1 MSKLSA
7 IKRKARQRNSG
18 GVYPE
23 PMSVALTLLTALHRL
38 KPRIQSTAS
47 KKISS
52 YDRHLFYF
60 VYLWLTGK
68 LVNCRATDDIPTIDI
83 LTGSELCRANAL
95 RRVRMNNISW
105 VEYALAHDTQYGIK
119 WQWQPLPNGLNAY
132 FSHALTQSTE
142 HWELS
147 SQEEETFIR
156 YLNTKWRT
164 PTSLLGRYRIRRDGL
179 FGYFKTLANLDSGL
193 STLSKRLLLGE
204 EGLHHHSA
212 SAYQSQDS
220 EQLRYEIF
228 HAQTRYLDR
237 LRQVL
242 MDPKLE
248 PMLNVPLPITAN
260 ERSLL
265 HKNDPLPEHLL
276 VAGRIA
282 AFHLDLT
289 KATKTYVK
297 MPALVIGSQRML
309 EVDNVRHFFRHLH
322 QQGRQLTLPQYTT
335 ISLRELVNF
344 RANELALLFIVLTG
358 VRPTHAITLEQAYCF
373 NFQHAIVS
381 DKGRWRS
388 VMLPDYLQQAI
399 QRFELLKQQLNQF
412 FPKHTPSPLLWFQIN
427 EVGEPL
433 PITAKTLRYF
443 LKQYWSECIPNVQV
457 VPYQLRHFFAQHARA
472 ALDPVLST
480 QDVDQLMGHSSFGEH
495 LGSAMHFPASQRK
508 LTKHLNGISDFLQLA
523 PIMEDK

>member
-7 IKRKARQRNSG
+7 IKRKARHRNSG

-23 PMSVALTLLTALHRL
+23 AMSVALTLLTALSRL
-38 KPRIQSTAS
+38 KSHVKQSIS
-47 KKISS
+47 KKINS

-60 VYLWLTGK
+60 VYLWLKGE
-68 LVNCRATDDIPTIDI
+68 LVDCRTTADIPTIAI
-83 LTGSELCRANAL
+83 LTGSEPCQANAL

-105 VEYALAHDTQYGIK
+105 VEYALAHDTHEGLK

-147 SQEEETFIR
+147 IQEKVAFIDW
-156 YLNTKWRT
+156 LTTKWRT

-179 FGYFKTLANLDSGL
+179 FGYFKTSANLDSGL
-193 STLSKRLLLGE
+193 STLSKRALLGE

-212 SAYQSQDS
+212 NAYQAQDS
-220 EQLRYEIF
+220 DQLRYEIF

-242 MDPKLE
+242 MTPELE
-248 PMLNVPLPITAN
+248 PMLNVPLPVTAN

-265 HKNDPLPEHLL
+265 HKNDPLPEHLQ
-276 VAGRIA
+276 VAGRIP

-297 MPALVIGSQRML
+297 LSALEIGSQRML
-309 EVDNVRHFFRHLH
+309 DVDHLRQFFRHLH
-322 QQGRQLTLPQYTT
+322 QHGLQLSHEQFSATTLC
-335 ISLRELVNF
+335 ELVNF

-358 VRPTHAITLEQAYCF
+358 VRPTHAITLEQTYCF
-373 NFQHAIVS
+373 NFQHAIVR

-388 VMLPDYLQQAI
+388 VTLPHYLQQAI
-399 QRFELLKQQLNQF
+399 KRFEQLKHQVNQL
-412 FPKHTPSPLLWFQIN
+412 FPKYIPSELLWFQIN
-427 EVGEPL
+427 EQGEPQSL
-433 PITAKTLRYF
+433 NAKSLRQF
-443 LKQYWSECIPNVQV
+443 MMQHWSECFPNDHV

-495 LGSAMHFPASQRK
+495 LGSDMHFPASQRK

-523 PIMEDK
+523 PVTEEY

>member
-38 KPRIQSTAS
+38 KPRIQPTAS

-52 YDRHLFYF
+52 YDRQLFYF
-60 VYLWLTGK
+60 VYLWLTGE
-68 LVNCRATDDIPTIDI
+68 LADCRTTDDIPLIDI
-83 LTGSELCRANAL
+83 LTGSKPCRANAL

-105 VEYALAHDTQYGIK
+105 VEYALSHDTHHGIK

-147 SQEEETFIR
+147 IQEKDAFIDW
-156 YLNTKWRT
+156 LTTKWRT
-164 PTSLLGRYRIRRDGL
+164 PTSLLGRYRMRRDGL

-193 STLSKRLLLGE
+193 STLSKRALLGE

-237 LRQVL
+237 LRHVL

-289 KATKTYVK
+289 KATKTYIK
-297 MPALVIGSQRML
+297 TPALAIGSQRML
-309 EVDNVRHFFRHLH
+309 EVDKVRNFFRHLH
-322 QQGRQLTLPQYTT
+322 QQALKVTQPQYTPT
-335 ISLRELVNF
+335 TLRELANF
-344 RANELALLFIVLTG
+344 RASELALLFIVLTG
-358 VRPTHAITLEQAYCF
+358 VRPTHSITLEQACCF
-373 NFQHAIVS
+373 NFQYAIVS

-388 VMLPDYLQQAI
+388 VTLPEYLQQALL
-399 QRFELLKQQLNQF
+399 RFEKLKCQLNQF
-412 FPKHTPSPLLWFQIN
+412 FPKYTPSSLLWFQVN
-427 EVGEPL
+427 EQGEPL
-433 PITAKTLRYF
+433 PLTAKTLRHF
-443 LKQYWSECIPNVQV
+443 MMVHWSQCYPHDRV

-495 LGSAMHFPASQRK
+495 LGSDTHFPASQRK

-523 PIMEDK
+523 PIMED

>member
-18 GVYPE
+18 GVNPE
-23 PMSVALTLLTALHRL
+23 PMSVALTLITALHLL
-38 KPRIQSTAS
+38 KSFIKPTVSN
-47 KKISS
+47 KINS

-60 VYLWLTGK
+60 VYLWLTGE
-68 LVNCRATDDIPTIDI
+68 LVNCRTTDDIPTIGI
-83 LTGSELCRANAL
+83 LTGSEQCRANAI

-105 VEYALAHDTQYGIK
+105 VEYALAHDTRHGIK

-147 SQEEETFIR
+147 NQEKETFICW
-156 YLNTKWRT
+156 LTKKWRT
-164 PTSLLGRYRIRRDGL
+164 PTSLLGRYRIRRDG
-179 FGYFKTLANLDSGL
+179 FFCYFKTLANLDSGL
-193 STLSKRLLLGE
+193 STLSKRVLLGE

-212 SAYQSQDS
+212 SAYQCQDS

-260 ERSLL
+260 LRSLL

-276 VAGRIA
+276 VAGHIA

-289 KATKTYVK
+289 EATKTYVK
-297 MPALVIGSQRML
+297 MPALFIGSQRML

-322 QQGRQLTLPQYTT
+322 QQGQKLTFPEYTT
-335 ISLRELVNF
+335 NSLRELVNF

-358 VRPTHAITLEQAYCF
+358 ARPTHAITLEQAYCF
-373 NFQHAIVS
+373 NFQHAIVR

-388 VMLPDYLQQAI
+388 LMLPDYLQQAI
-399 QRFELLKQQLNQF
+399 QRFERFKQLLNQL
-412 FPKHTPSPLLWFQIN
+412 FPKFTPSPMLWFEIN
-427 EVGEPL
+427 EMGEPQPL
-433 PITAKTLRYF
+433 TARTLRYF
-443 LKQYWSECIPNVQV
+443 MKQYWSECIPNVQV

-472 ALDPVLST
+472 SLDPVLST

-495 LGSAMHFPASQRK
+495 LGSDMHFPASQRK
-508 LTKHLNGISDFLQLA
+508 LNKHLNGINHFLQLA
-523 PIMEDK
+523 PIMEEQ

>member
-1 MSKLSA
+1 MSKDSA

-18 GVYPE
+18 GVNPE

-38 KPRIQSTAS
+38 KPRRQATTSQ
-47 KKISS
+47 KISY
-52 YDRHLFYF
+52 YDRQLFYF
-60 VYLWLTGK
+60 VYLWLTGE
-68 LVNCRATDDIPTIDI
+68 LADCRTTDDIPTIEI
-83 LTGSELCRANAL
+83 LTGSEPCRASSL

-105 VEYALAHDTQYGIK
+105 VEYALAHETPYGIK

-147 SQEEETFIR
+147 IQEKVAFIDW
-156 YLNTKWRT
+156 LTTKWRT

-193 STLSKRLLLGE
+193 STLSKRALLGE

-228 HAQTRYLDR
+228 HAQTQYLDR
-237 LRQVL
+237 LRHVL

-265 HKNDPLPEHLL
+265 HKNDPLPEYLL

-289 KATKTYVK
+289 KATKTYIK
-297 MPALVIGSQRML
+297 TPPLTFGSQRML
-309 EVDNVRHFFRHLH
+309 DVGHLRQFFRHLH
-322 QQGRQLTLPQYTT
+322 QQGLQLSHAQYSATT
-335 ISLRELVNF
+335 LRELFNF
-344 RANELALLFIVLTG
+344 RANELALLFIALTG
-358 VRPTHAITLEQAYCF
+358 VRPTHAITLEQTYCF
-373 NFQHAIVS
+373 NFQHAIVR

-388 VMLPDYLQQAI
+388 VLLPDYLQQAI
-399 QRFELLKQQLNQF
+399 EHFERLKHQVNQL
-412 FPKHTPSPLLWFQIN
+412 FPKYIPSELLWFQIN
-427 EVGEPL
+427 EQGEPSPL
-433 PITAKTLRYF
+433 NAKSLRQF
-443 LKQYWSECIPNVQV
+443 MMQHWSECFPNDHV

-495 LGSAMHFPASQRK
+495 LGSDMHFPASQKK

-523 PIMEDK
+523 PLTKDY

>member
-7 IKRKARQRNSG
+7 IKRKARKCNSG
-18 GVYPE
+18 GVNPE

-38 KPRIQSTAS
+38 KSCIKPTVSN
-47 KKISS
+47 KINS

-68 LVNCRATDDIPTIDI
+68 LIDCKTTDNIHTINI
-83 LTGSELCRANAL
+83 LTGSEPCRASAL

-105 VEYALAHDTQYGIK
+105 VEYALAHDTPHGIQ

-147 SQEEETFIR
+147 SQEEETFI
-156 YLNTKWRT
+156 YWLNTKWHT
-164 PTSLLGRYRIRRDGL
+164 PTSLLGRYRIRRDG
-179 FGYFKTLANLDSGL
+179 FFSYFKTLANLDSGL

-220 EQLRYEIF
+220 DQLRYEIF

-248 PMLNVPLPITAN
+248 PMLNIPLPITAN

-289 KATKTYVK
+289 EATKTYVK
-297 MPALVIGSQRML
+297 MPALAIGSQLML
-309 EVDNVRHFFRHLH
+309 EVDKVRHFFRYLH
-322 QQGRQLTLPQYTT
+322 QQGRQLTRPQYTT
-335 ISLRELVNF
+335 SALRELVNF

-358 VRPTHAITLEQAYCF
+358 ARPTHAITLEQAYCF
-373 NFQHAIVS
+373 NFQYAIVS

-388 VMLPDYLQQAI
+388 MMLPDYLQQAI

-412 FPKHTPSPLLWFQIN
+412 FPKFTPSPMVWFEIN
-427 EVGEPL
+427 EMGEQLPL
-433 PITAKTLRYF
+433 TARTLRHF
-443 LKQYWSECIPNVQV
+443 MMLNWSQCFQNDRV

-495 LGSAMHFPASQRK
+495 LGSDMHFPASQRK
-508 LTKHLNGISDFLQLA
+508 LTKHLDCISEFLQLS
-523 PIMEDK
+523 PVMEVK

>member
-7 IKRKARQRNSG
+7 IKRNTRQRNSG

-38 KPRIQSTAS
+38 KSRKHPTAS
-47 KKISS
+47 KKISCC
-52 YDRHLFYF
+52 DRQLFYF
-60 VYLWLTGK
+60 VYLWLTGE
-68 LVNCRATDDIPTIDI
+68 LADCRTADDIPTIDI
-83 LTGSELCRANAL
+83 LTGSKPCKANAL

-105 VEYALAHDTQYGIK
+105 VEYALAHQTHHGIK

-142 HWELS
+142 HWQLS
-147 SQEEETFIR
+147 ILEKETFIDW
-156 YLNTKWRT
+156 LTTKWRT
-164 PTSLLGRYRIRRDGL
+164 PSSLLGRYRMRRDGF

-193 STLSKRLLLGE
+193 STLSKRALLGE

-228 HAQTRYLDR
+228 HAQTRYLNR

-242 MDPKLE
+242 MEPKLE

-260 ERSLL
+260 QRSLL
-265 HKNDPLPEHLL
+265 HKNDPLPAYLSEP
-276 VAGRIA
+276 GRIA
-282 AFHLDLT
+282 EFHLDLT
-289 KATKTYVK
+289 KATKTYIK
-297 MPALVIGSQRML
+297 TPPLAIGSQRVL
-309 EVDNVRHFFRHLH
+309 QVDKVRSFFRHLH
-322 QQGRQLTLPQYTT
+322 QQGKQLTRPQYTAT
-335 ISLRELVNF
+335 ALRELVNF
-344 RANELALLFIVLTG
+344 RASELALLFIVLTG
-358 VRPTHAITLEQAYCF
+358 VRPTHAITLKQTYCF

-388 VMLPDYLQQAI
+388 MRLPDYLQQAI
-399 QRFELLKQQLNQF
+399 QRFEQLKQQFNQF
-412 FPKHTPSPLLWFQIN
+412 FPKHAPSTLLWYQIN
-427 EVGEPL
+427 ELGEPL
-433 PITAKTLRYF
+433 LLTAKTLRHF
-443 LKQYWSECIPNVQV
+443 MTHHWSKCFPNDRV

-495 LGSAMHFPASQRK
+495 LGSDMHFPASQKK
-508 LTKHLNGISDFLQLA
+508 LNKHLNSISDFLQL
-523 PIMEDK
+523 PPVMEGK

>member
-7 IKRKARQRNSG
+7 IKRQARQRNSG

-38 KPRIQSTAS
+38 KPRVQPAS
-47 KKISS
+47 DGKINS
-52 YDRHLFYF
+52 YDRQRFYF
-60 VYLWLTGK
+60 TYLWLTGE
-68 LVNCRATDDIPTIDI
+68 LADCRTTNDIPTINI
-83 LTGSELCRANAL
+83 LTGSEPCRANSL

-105 VEYALAHDTQYGIK
+105 VEYALAHDTHHGIK

-132 FSHALTQSTE
+132 FSHALTQTTE
-142 HWELS
+142 HWGLS
-147 SQEEETFIR
+147 IQEKEAFIHG
-156 YLNTKWRT
+156 LTKKWRT
-164 PTSLLGRYRIRRDGL
+164 PSSLLGRHRIRRDG
-179 FGYFKTLANLDSGL
+179 FFSYFKTLANLDSGL
-193 STLSKRLLLGE
+193 STLSKRMLLGE

-212 SAYQSQDS
+212 SAYQYQDS

-242 MDPKLE
+242 MTPELE
-248 PMLNVPLPITAN
+248 PMLNVSLPISAN

-265 HKNDPLPEHLL
+265 HKNDPLPAYLSES
-276 VAGRIA
+276 GRIA
-282 AFHLDLT
+282 EFHLDLT
-289 KATKTYVK
+289 KATKTYIK
-297 MPALVIGSQRML
+297 TPPLPIGSQRML
-309 EVDNVRHFFRHLH
+309 EVDKVRYFFRHIH
-322 QQGRQLTLPQYTT
+322 QQAQQLTHPQHTITT
-335 ISLRELVNF
+335 LRELVNF

-358 VRPTHAITLEQAYCF
+358 VRPTHAITLEQACCF

-388 VMLPDYLQQAI
+388 VTLPNYLQQAI
-399 QRFELLKQQLNQF
+399 LRFEQLKHQLNQL
-412 FPKHTPSPLLWFQIN
+412 FPMYTPSALLWFQVN
-427 EVGEPL
+427 ELGEPVPL
-433 PITAKTLRYF
+433 TAKALRHF
-443 LKQYWSECIPNVQV
+443 MMQHWSQCYPNDRV

-495 LGSAMHFPASQRK
+495 LGSDMHFPASQKK
-508 LTKHLNGISDFLQLA
+508 LTKHLNGISDFLQL
-523 PIMEDK
+523 PPFTEGK

>member
-1 MSKLSA
+1 MSNLSA
-7 IKRKARQRNSG
+7 IKRKTRQRNSG

-38 KPRIQSTAS
+38 KAHIQPIVSN
-47 KKISS
+47 KISS

-60 VYLWLTGK
+60 VYMWLTGE
-68 LVNCRATDDIPTIDI
+68 LLNCRKTNQIPRIDI
-83 LTGSELCRANAL
+83 LTGNEPCRANSL

-105 VEYALAHDTQYGIK
+105 VEYALAYDTQYGIK

-132 FSHALTQSTE
+132 FSHALTQSIE

-147 SQEEETFIR
+147 RHEKKSYIEW
-156 YLNTKWRT
+156 LNTKWRT
-164 PTSLLGRYRIRRDGL
+164 PTSLFGRYRIRRDG
-179 FGYFKTLANLDSGL
+179 FFSYFKTLANLDNGL
-193 STLSKRLLLGE
+193 STLSKRVLLSE

-220 EQLRYEIF
+220 EQIRYEIF
-228 HAQTRYLDR
+228 NTQTRYLDR
-237 LRQVL
+237 LRLVL

-248 PMLNVPLPITAN
+248 PMLNVPLPITKN

-265 HKNDPLPEHLL
+265 HKNDPLPSHLL
-276 VAGRIA
+276 EAGRIA

-289 KATKTYVK
+289 KATRTYVK

-322 QQGRQLTLPQYTT
+322 QQGRQLTFQQYTAKR
-335 ISLRELVNF
+335 LRELVNF

-373 NFQHAIVS
+373 NFQRAIVR

-399 QRFELLKQQLNQF
+399 QRFEQLKQQLNQF
-412 FPKHTPSPLLWFQIN
+412 FPKFTPSPMLWFQIN
-427 EVGEPL
+427 EVGEPMPL
-433 PITAKTLRYF
+433 KAKTLRYF
-443 LKQYWSECIPNVQV
+443 MMHYWSECIPNVQV

-495 LGSAMHFPASQRK
+495 LGSDMHFPSSQRK
-508 LTKHLNGISDFLQLA
+508 LTKHLDGISDFLHLA
-523 PIMEDK
+523 PIIEGE